1 MDRIRRYKARF
12 TLIELLAVVALI
24 SLLMAI
30 GVPAFSR
37 MIRGNRLDESARSIK
52 LAMEQAQMRA
62 ASERCCVAVIFPNG
76 KVDETLD
83 PYRLGGFRLAYVK
96 KQSDGSYAFS
106 RWVDSSGWNNAY
118 SGAMLVKITADTGDV
133 TGDSDGIVD
142 GCTQKTNSAVVGAGK
157 LKTLKEIKD
166 DNGNALDCGDN
177 CALIFKSYGGAECDS
192 KLYFLVSEAT
202 LGKELFKPNAPNE
215 KDGQEII
222 YPSTQ
227 TNNKTINFRVLKVNN
242 LTGRVEFYE

>member
-1 MDRIRRYKARF
+1 MNRIRRYRTRF

-37 MIRGNRLDESARSIK
+37 MIRGNRVDESARSIK

-62 ASERCCVAVIFPNG
+62 ASERCYVAVIFPNG
-76 KVDETLD
+76 QVDESLD

-96 KQSDGSYAFS
+96 KQADASYAFS
-106 RWVDSSGWNNAY
+106 RWVDGGGWSNAFG
-118 SGAMLVKITADTGDV
+118 GAMLAKVAVDADDV
-133 TGDSDGIVD
+133 DPDSKGAVS
-142 GCTQKTNSAVVGAGK
+142 GCTKKTNSAVAGSGN
-157 LKTLKEIKD
+157 LKALQSIKD
-166 DNGNALDCGDN
+166 DKGNDLACGEN
-177 CALIFKSYGGAECDS
+177 CALIFKSYGGTVSSS
-192 KLYFLVSEAT
+192 KLYFLVSETT
-202 LGKELFKPNAPNE
+202 LGKELFKANAPNE

-222 YPSTQ
+222 YPSTGESD
-227 TNNKTINFRVLKVNN
+227 KTTNFRVLKVNN